1 MFLSSYHFDGEPAA
15 PASAHDQLIERLP
28 VPTLGLHLR
37 VHRDRGIMLLVTCP
51 TRAEFVVFSRS
62 AEFRDALAAAGL
74 PRPRLVEPLG
84 EVRSVHVGDE
94 VTT

>member
-1 MFLSSYHFDGEPAA
+1 MFLSAYHFDGQPAA
-15 PASAHDQLIERLP
+15 LAAAHDRRVERLP
-28 VPTLGLHLR
+28 VQTLGLHLR
-37 VHRDRGIMLLVTCP
+37 VHRDRGLTVLDTCP
-51 TRAEFVVFSRS
+51 SRAEFVVFSRS

-74 PRPRLVEPLG
+74 PRTRLVEPLG

>member
-1 MFLSSYHFDGEPAA
+1 M
-15 PASAHDQLIERLP
+15 Q
-28 VPTLGLHLR
+28 TLALHLR
-37 VHRDRGIMLLVTCP
+37 VHRDRGITVADTCP
-51 TRAEFVVFSRS
+51 SPAEFVAFSQS

-84 EVRSVHVGDE
+84 EVRSMHVGDE

>member
-1 MFLSSYHFDGEPAA
+1 MFLSAYHFDGQPAA
-15 PASAHDQLIERLP
+15 LAAAHDRPVERLP
-28 VPTLGLHLR
+28 VQTLALHLR
-37 VHRDRGIMLLVTCP
+37 VHRDRGITVLATCP
-51 TRAEFVVFSRS
+51 SRAAVVAFRQS

-74 PRPRLVEPLG
+74 PQPRLVKPLG